1 MPHLMPELIPQQ
13 QTMSDFDTLLQTSVN
28 RYEDILALFEAINHD
43 RGDNTPSTFDS
54 SGTEILQMQEKAALA
69 DQELIAI
76 LKEMEPTFSAHLSS
90 HPLMDRRQKLMQQIL
105 THNRSFLSV
114 INNIKSL
121 LAHDIKAIQ
130 GGRTAL
136 NGYRQSTSSQNG
148 GILNHV
154 R

>member
-1 MPHLMPELIPQQ
+1 MTHMTELIPQQ
-13 QTMSDFDTLLQTSVN
+13 QAMSNLDPLLQASIQ
-28 RYEDILALFEAINHD
+28 RYEDILVLFEAINHGRD
-43 RGDNTPSTFDS
+43 DNTPATPGSK
-54 SGTEILQMQEKAALA
+54 GTEILQMQEMAALA

-76 LKEMEPTFSAHLSS
+76 LKEIEPTVSARLSS
-90 HPLMDRRQKLMQQIL
+90 YPLMDRRRELMQQIL
-105 THNRSFLSV
+105 THNRSLLSV

-121 LAHDIKAIQ
+121 LAHDIKSIQ

-136 NGYRQSTSSQNG
+136 NGYRQTTSSQNG